1 MASAQRKPNLGWSPP
16 RSPCP
21 GPLVLMSWGCMDSNA
36 WLTDGSYPWVVC
48 MRRWE
53 WPCTI
58 HSHDRSTDG
67 TRYGTLYLR
76 RRPSTAKCVLLP
88 LLEFHARFM
97 TDLRDC
103 RGRTKPQYSQC
114 KQCEKPTAADSNF
127 CDLVDP
133 KELAPVPRQPPA
145 PARYATLREPC
156 QTARSVCTV
165 CWPYACH
172 ARIVRIRVC
181 TQ

>member
-36 WLTDGSYPWVVC
+36 WLNDGSYPWVVC

-53 WPCTI
+53 RPCTI
-58 HSHDRSTDG
+58 HGHDRSTDG
-67 TRYGTLYLR
+67 TRHGTRYLR

-103 RGRTKPQYSQC
+103 RGRPSHNTHSANSAKS
-114 KQCEKPTAADSNF
+114 
-127 CDLVDP
+127 
-133 KELAPVPRQPPA
+133 PRQPIQTFATFLIPKSWLQFHDNRQHRLGMQRCEN
-145 PARYATLREPC
+145 PARRLDRS
-156 QTARSVCTV
+156 ARYVGPMPVMPGSYV
-165 CWPYACH
+165 
-172 ARIVRIRVC
+172 
-181 TQ
+181 